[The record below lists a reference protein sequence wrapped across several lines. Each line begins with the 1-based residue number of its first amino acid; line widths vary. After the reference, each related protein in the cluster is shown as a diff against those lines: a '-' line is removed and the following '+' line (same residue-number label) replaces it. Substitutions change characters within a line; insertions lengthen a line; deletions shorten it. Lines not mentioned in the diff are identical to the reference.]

1 MYFCGMDLGHLAAGQ
16 AAVLI
21 KPMLWESYQQTR
33 LADAERAAESAES
46 KADRYARTVEDLQRH
61 ANRLSLACQAMWELL
76 RECSDLTEDDL
87 EKKILEIDGRDGC
100 VDGKIG
106 VQALDCPACGRKTN
120 SKRSSCI
127 MCGAPIKRPSQFD
140 G

>member
-1 MYFCGMDLGHLAAGQ
+1 IRTGSGSANLRRRPSFAG
-16 AAVLI
+16 I
-21 KPMLWESYQQTR
+21 KTMLWEYYEQSR

-46 KADRYARTVEDLQRH
+46 KADRYARTVEDLQPH

-76 RECSDLTEDDL
+76 RECSDLKEDDL

-106 VQALDCPACGRKTN
+106 VQTLDCPACGR
-120 SKRSSCI
+120 
-127 MCGAPIKRPSQFD
+127 
-140 G
+140 